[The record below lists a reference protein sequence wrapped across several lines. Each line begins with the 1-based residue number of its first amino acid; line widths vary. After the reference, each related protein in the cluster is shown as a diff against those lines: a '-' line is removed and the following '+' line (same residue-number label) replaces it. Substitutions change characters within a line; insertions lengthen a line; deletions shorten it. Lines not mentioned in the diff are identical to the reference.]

1 MGLKIIK
8 CVHMEIKGISTMQVC
23 EQWPFSMVAHS
34 SISTHFVGSSEDGLY
49 PDRQEQRKAP
59 CLWN

>member
-1 MGLKIIK
+1 
-8 CVHMEIKGISTMQVC
+8 MEATGISTMQEC
-23 EQWPFSMVAHS
+23 EQCPFSMVAHS